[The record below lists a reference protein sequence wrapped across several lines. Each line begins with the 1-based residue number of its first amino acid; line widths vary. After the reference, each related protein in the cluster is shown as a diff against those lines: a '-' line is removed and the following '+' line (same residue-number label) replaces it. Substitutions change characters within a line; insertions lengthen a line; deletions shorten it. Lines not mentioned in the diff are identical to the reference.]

1 MQILIGL
8 AILAVVLAVA
18 AIAIFLTAAGVAG
31 GGPTKLVKGAT
42 VKMDESDKRDS
53 LAAGLRWVAVICV
66 VLLAA
71 DGVAI
76 YTVLNYANQ

>member
-8 AILAVVLAVA
+8 VLLAVLLAVA

-53 LAAGLRWVAVICV
+53 LATWLRWVAVICV